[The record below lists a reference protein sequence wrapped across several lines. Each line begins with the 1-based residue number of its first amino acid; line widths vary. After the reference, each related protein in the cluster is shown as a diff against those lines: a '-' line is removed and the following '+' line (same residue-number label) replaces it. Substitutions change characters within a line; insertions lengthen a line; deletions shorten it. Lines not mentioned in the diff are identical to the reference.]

1 MMSSIEPN
9 RNSPIVPVILAGGA
23 GNRLWPLSRQEFPK
37 QLIPL
42 LGAHS
47 LVQQTALRFAD
58 AERFAAPLVIT
69 GEAIRF
75 TIAEQLRQVGI
86 APAALVLEPMGR
98 GTAPAVAVAALLAAE
113 LDPHAIIMVAP
124 SDHAV
129 RDIASLHGA
138 VAIAAEAARRDF
150 LVTFSIV
157 PTHAETGYGYVERGD
172 PVGAIDGAFRVAS
185 FVEKPIASVAES
197 MLAGGRHFWNSGMF
211 IFRAARFIEEM
222 RTHAPEIVAAVEA
235 ALSNRVADLDFIRL
249 DAAAFANSPSNSI
262 DYAVMEKTDRA
273 ATVPLSAGWSDVGAF
288 SELWAISEKDA
299 DGNVH
304 RGDVVVEQSRNCLV
318 MSDRR
323 LTTLVGVDNLAVIVT
338 EDAVLVSDLAKAQ
351 NVKNLVD
358 QLKLKKRGEVQ
369 NHKVVHRP
377 WGYYQGLHEGEGFQV
392 KRLTVKPGG
401 RLSLQKHAK
410 RSEHWTVVQGVAQV
424 TRNDEVFLLNANEST
439 FIPLGAAHRL
449 ENCGDTEM
457 TVIEVQC
464 GAYLGED
471 DIVRLD
477 DVYGRA
483 PDGQAAP
490 MIAVKQKA

>member
-9 RNSPIVPVILAGGA
+9 RTPPVVPVILAGGA

-42 LGAHS
+42 LGEHS

-58 AERFAAPLVIT
+58 PDGFAAPLVIT
-69 GEAIRF
+69 SEAIRF
-75 TIAEQLRQVGI
+75 TIADQLRQVGVV
-86 APAALVLEPMGR
+86 PAALVLEPMAR

-113 LDPHAIIMVAP
+113 SDPNAVIMVAP

-129 RDIASLHGA
+129 RDLASLHAA
-138 VAIAAEAARRDF
+138 VAIAAEAARKDF

-157 PTHAETGYGYVERGD
+157 PTHAETGYGYVERGE
-172 PVGAIDGAFRVAS
+172 PVAAIDGAFRVAS

-197 MLAGGRHFWNSGMF
+197 MVAGGRHFWNSGMF
-211 IFRAARFIEEM
+211 IFRAARFTEELKK
-222 RTHAPEIVAAVEA
+222 HEPGILAAAEA
-235 ALSNRVADLDFIRL
+235 ALASRSADLDFVRL
-249 DAAAFANSPSNSI
+249 DAAAFAKSPSNSI

-288 SELWAISEKDA
+288 SELWAISEKDG

-318 MSDRR
+318 VSDNR
-323 LTTLVGVDNLAVIVT
+323 LATLVGVENLAVVVT
-338 EDAVLVSDLAKAQ
+338 DDAVLVSDLARAQ

-358 QLKLKKRGEVQ
+358 TLKQKQRAEVQ
-369 NHKVVHRP
+369 SHKVVHRP
-377 WGYYQGLHEGEGFQV
+377 WGYYQGLHEGAGFQV

-424 TRNDEVFLLNANEST
+424 TRDHEVFELKANEST
-439 FIPLGAAHRL
+439 FIPLGAVHRL
-449 ENCGDTEM
+449 ENAGDTEM

-464 GAYLGED
+464 GSYLGED

-477 DVYGRA
+477 DVYGRTPNDA
-483 PDGQAAP
+483 PKV
-490 MIAVKQKA
+490 AVKQKA